1 MFRKWFSI
9 LSIVVTLAVV
19 FSLNVQIAEAKAPT
33 YIEYKVQR
41 GDSLGKIA
49 LEHCTTWQEIYNLNR
64 DTIGKDPNIIATGMV
79 LHIPAFCGSAV
90 QLPESPEA
98 AVTDGGPRSRAMGK
112 YNAPYYTIAWGDNL
126 FSIGLRF
133 GLDWQ
138 DIAEANS
145 VEGSLIYANRVLF
158 IPGGAVGVA
167 PPDEEEILER
177 VNFKAGSSSAS
188 LTGVISE
195 GVYKSYVLWG
205 RRGQTI
211 SIETVSHGEP
221 LVISV
226 GNTRGDL
233 LPLTGT
239 NSQIR
244 NNVSAVLPES
254 TDFIVTIR
262 PKIGPESPQLA
273 VDITFTIK

>member
-9 LSIVVTLAVV
+9 LSIVVTLAVA
-19 FSLNVQIAEAKAPT
+19 FSLNVPIAEAKAPT

-64 DTIGKDPNIIATGMV
+64 DTIGKDPNIIVTGMV
-79 LHIPAFCGSAV
+79 LHIPAYCGSAV
-90 QLPESPEA
+90 QLPEIPA
-98 AVTDGGPRSRAMGK
+98 GDVTDKGARARANGK

-133 GLDWQ
+133 GLDWNE
-138 DIAEANS
+138 IAEANDI
-145 VEGSLIYANRVLF
+145 EGSLIYANRVLF
-158 IPGGAVGVA
+158 IPGGAAGVT
-167 PPDEEEILER
+167 PPEEDEVIER
-177 VNFKAGSSSAS
+177 VSFKAGTSSAS
-188 LTGVISE
+188 LTAVISE
-195 GVYKSYVLWG
+195 GQSRSYILWG
-205 RRGQTI
+205 RQGQTI
-211 SIETVSHGEP
+211 SVTSVSHGEP

-233 LPLTGT
+233 LPLTGN

-244 NNVSAVLPES
+244 NRVTAVLPES
-254 TDFIVTIR
+254 GDFIITIR
-262 PKIGPESPQLA
+262 PTVGPESPQLA
-273 VDITFTIK
+273 FDITFTIE